1 MKVVSTQS
9 QQSAGLRKFIC
20 AERKVAD
27 SYTLC
32 TQIRKANRLDLN
44 NESEQKNTTVLTG
57 QKNKNMSK

>member
-9 QQSAGLRKFIC
+9 QQS
-20 AERKVAD
+20 AD